1 MIGSTQTRLRATAVL
16 AVLAL
21 AATACSSSKKTSTT
35 NTSATTGGGGS
46 SSGGTIKLGFFGEL
60 TGPDAQLGI
69 NAYNGEKLAI
79 DQFNQANPG
88 TQIQLIKYDDQGDS
102 GQAPQLAQK
111 VISDKTV
118 AVVGPLFSGISKVAD
133 PIFEQAGIVYI
144 TASATAVVLA
154 SHGWKYFYRAVGND
168 ASQGPAAAKYISK
181 KLNAK
186 NVAVVDDNEEYSLGI
201 ADIVR
206 STIKSNGG
214 SVVFSDHIDKAAQ
227 DYSATVNRLKAANPD
242 AIFYGGYYSEGGRFI
257 KQLHDAG
264 VTAPVV
270 TDDGANDDKLIS
282 TAGPAAAEGVTI
294 TCPCG
299 DITKDPKGASFTAAY
314 KSAFGMDPAT
324 YSAEAYDAANAL
336 LQAIKAGN
344 KTSSSINSYMKT
356 ISYPGLTKTL
366 KFDDKGEVVSP
377 TIYLYQVKNGTR
389 GFLGSV
395 DSVVGS

>member
-1 MIGSTQTRLRATAVL
+1 L

-21 AATACSSSKKTSTT
+21 AAAACSSSKKTASTG
-35 NTSATTGGGGS
+35 TTAAPGGGGT
-46 SSGGTIKLGFFGEL
+46 SGGTIKLGFFGEL

-79 DQFNQANPG
+79 DQFNQQNPG

-111 VISDKTV
+111 VISDHTV
-118 AVVGPLFSGISKVAD
+118 AVVGPLFSGISKVTD
-133 PIFEQAGIVYI
+133 PILEQAGIVYI

-168 ASQGPAAAKYISK
+168 ASQGPAAAKYLTQ
-181 KLNAK
+181 KLKAK

-206 STIKSNGG
+206 STLKSSG
-214 SVVFSDHIDKAAQ
+214 SNVVFSDHIDKAAQ

-264 VTAPVV
+264 VTAKVI
-270 TDDGANDDKLIS
+270 TDDGANDDKLVS
-282 TAGPAAAEGVTI
+282 TAGPAASDGVTI

-299 DITKDPKGASFTAAY
+299 DITKDPKGATFTSAY
-314 KSAFGMDPAT
+314 TSAFGAAPAT

-336 LQAIKAGN
+336 MQAIKAGN
-344 KTSSSINSYMKT
+344 KTSSSINTYMKT
-356 ISYPGLTKTL
+356 INYPGLTKTL

-377 TIYLYQVKNGTR
+377 TIYLYQVNSGKR

-395 DSVVGS
+395 DQVAAS

>member
-1 MIGSTQTRLRATAVL
+1 VL
-16 AVLAL
+16 AVVAL
-21 AATACSSSKKTSTT
+21 AAVACSSSKKTASTG
-35 NTSATTGGGGS
+35 NTGTTSGGA
-46 SSGGTIKLGFFGEL
+46 SGGTIKLGFFGEL

-69 NAYNGEKLAI
+69 NAYDGEKLAI
-79 DQFNQANPG
+79 DQYNQTNPANK
-88 TQIQLIKYDDQGDS
+88 IELIKYDDQGDS

-118 AVVGPLFSGISKVAD
+118 AVVGPLFSGISKVTD
-133 PIFEQAGIVYI
+133 PILEQAGIVYI

-168 ASQGPAAAKYISK
+168 ASQGPAAAKYISQ
-181 KLNAK
+181 KLKAK

-206 STIKSNGG
+206 SSIKSNGG
-214 SVVFSDHIDKAAQ
+214 NVVFSDHIDKAAQ

-264 VTAPVV
+264 VTAKVV

-299 DITKDPKGASFTAAY
+299 DITKDPKGASFTSAY
-314 KSAFGMDPAT
+314 TSAFGMAPAT

-344 KTSSSINSYMKT
+344 KTSASINTYMKT
-356 ISYPGLTKTL
+356 IDYPGLTKTL
-366 KFDDKGEVVSP
+366 KFDDKGEVISP
-377 TIYLYQVKNGTR
+377 TIYLYQVQGGKR

-395 DSVVGS
+395 DSVVAS